1 RQSMQGL
8 QIAEIER
15 LLHGL
20 VRVCTVTDHGEGGQV
35 KVTDGELNSTWLD
48 RAVDRAGEDREWKPL
63 DIGEQVV
70 VLCPSGDFAQGIIIA
85 SLYQDGHP
93 APSSN
98 LNEERKVFKDGTVVS
113 YDRESHRYLLDVK
126 GADATVDVISAG
138 TLNIKTTKD
147 IKVETSANAKVTA
160 SGNADV
166 TAAKIGLNGGAP
178 CVTTAHICHFTGN
191 PHGDGSS
198 TVTAGK

>member
-1 RQSMQGL
+1 
-8 QIAEIER
+8 
-15 LLHGL
+15 
-20 VRVCTVTDHGEGGQV
+20 
-35 KVTDGELNSTWLD
+35 
-48 RAVDRAGEDREWKPL
+48 
-63 DIGEQVV
+63 
-70 VLCPSGDFAQGIIIA
+70 
-85 SLYQDGHP
+85 
-93 APSSN
+93 
-98 LNEERKVFKDGTVVS
+98 
-113 YDRESHRYLLDVK
+113 
-126 GADATVDVISAG
+126 VISAG